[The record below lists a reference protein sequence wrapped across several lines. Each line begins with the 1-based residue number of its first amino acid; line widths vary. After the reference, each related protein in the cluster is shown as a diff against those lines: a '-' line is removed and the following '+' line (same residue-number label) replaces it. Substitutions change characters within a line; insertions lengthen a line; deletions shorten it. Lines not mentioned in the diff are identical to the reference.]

1 VNIYEARRL
10 VAERL
15 DAQVAK
21 AQPEDVAAKTVG
33 LAPRSGEGDPKRLRG
48 VPCIANGVSGH
59 IPGSDPLEALLEKY
73 PEGEEAV

>member
-1 VNIYEARRL
+1 VNIYEARRI

-21 AQPEDVAAKTVG
+21 AQPADVAAKTIG
-33 LAPRSGEGDPKRLRG
+33 LAPRSGEGDPRRLRG

-73 PEGEEAV
+73 PDEDAA